1 MHPLLITGWAFVLPM
16 LIGSPVNI
24 WYNNTNI
31 DPLVTL
37 GQRAIF
43 VRTTTL

>member
-1 MHPLLITGWAFVLPM
+1 MHPLLITGGAIVLPM
-16 LIGSPVNI
+16 LIGSAVNI

-31 DPLVTL
+31 DALVTL

-43 VRTTTL
+43 VRTTPM